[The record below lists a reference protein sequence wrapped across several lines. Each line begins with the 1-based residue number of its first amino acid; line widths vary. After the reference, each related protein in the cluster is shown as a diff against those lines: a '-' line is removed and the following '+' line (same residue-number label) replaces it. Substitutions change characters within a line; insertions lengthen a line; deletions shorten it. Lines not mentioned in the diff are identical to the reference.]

1 MPSKEQE
8 RSSLLSSRL
17 PDELIQRLDRSLAWW
32 ETSRRVKASRHAVL
46 REALS
51 PWREA
56 HAHEAGL
63 VHAPTLRHP
72 FWNAVHRLAQGPHAV
87 RIHRLRQTLP
97 WPRERCDAMVEARRA
112 EPPIVREEARP
123 GAMSARDIHDSSHG
137 HGRLSLTLHWRDG
150 GRPAPTSPAVPA
162 RRAAPTAGAPGGRP
176 GAALP
181 SALSSTTA
189 ALMTA

>member
-1 MPSKEQE
+1 
-8 RSSLLSSRL
+8 
-17 PDELIQRLDRSLAWW
+17 
-32 ETSRRVKASRHAVL
+32 
-46 REALS
+46 
-51 PWREA
+51 
-56 HAHEAGL
+56 
-63 VHAPTLRHP
+63 
-72 FWNAVHRLAQGPHAV
+72 VHRLAQGPHAV

-97 WPRERCDAMVEARRA
+97 WPRARCDAMVEALRA
-112 EPPIVREEARP
+112 EPHIVREEGRP
-123 GAMSARDIHDSSHG
+123 GAMSARDIQDSSHG

-162 RRAAPTAGAPGGRP
+162 RWAAPTAGAP